1 MEGPW
6 RQHCGPSLQRGNEN
20 LGDGSRSGAAT
31 AISAETLRRLIQGA
45 VRSPVFI
52 SMHSC
57 VVAVPI
63 SFVLRGGR
71 FTKSLYNTLLAH
83 AVRSGRMLLELM
95 TAEFIFS
102 SQLAFEAIRGIADKY
117 NKPRTAFRSPCWPA
131 VDQAQ

>member
-1 MEGPW
+1 MGQDLELRLLSPQ
-6 RQHCGPSLQRGNEN
+6 RHLVSLIPE
-20 LGDGSRSGAAT
+20 
-31 AISAETLRRLIQGA
+31 A
-45 VRSPVFI
+45 VRSPVFM
-52 SMHSC
+52 SMRSC
-57 VVAVPI
+57 VVAGPI

-71 FTKSLYNTLLAH
+71 STKSLYTTLLAH
-83 AVRSGRMLLELM
+83 EVRSGRMLLEPM